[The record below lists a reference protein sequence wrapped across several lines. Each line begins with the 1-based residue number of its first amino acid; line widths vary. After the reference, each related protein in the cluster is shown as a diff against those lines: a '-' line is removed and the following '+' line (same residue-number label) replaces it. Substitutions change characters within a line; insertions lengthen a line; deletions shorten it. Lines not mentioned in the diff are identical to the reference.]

1 VMEVYRPG
9 GSGVR
14 GEGNSK
20 IQISAFFGID
30 ASMGR
35 LIQGKNPDVN
45 DILKLAKRDGI

>member
-1 VMEVYRPG
+1 MEVFRPG
-9 GSGVR
+9 ETGVKKEVQ
-14 GEGNSK
+14 GK

-45 DILKLAKRDGI
+45 DILKLAKKEGT